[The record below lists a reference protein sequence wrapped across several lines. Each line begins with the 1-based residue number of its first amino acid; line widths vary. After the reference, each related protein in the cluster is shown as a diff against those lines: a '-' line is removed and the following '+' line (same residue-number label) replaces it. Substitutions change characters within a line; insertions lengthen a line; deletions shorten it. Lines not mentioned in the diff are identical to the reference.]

1 MSGISAH
8 GESSEKIEKIQ
19 KLCLGLVLDD
29 YESDYENVIERNGTS
44 TMEIKTLQTL
54 ETEIF
59 KTNYIN
65 PSHMKKNFTP
75 KTNAKI

>member
-8 GESSEKIEKIQ
+8 GESSEKIEKTQ

-54 ETEIF
+54 ATEIF

-65 PSHMKKNFTP
+65 PLYRKKNFTP
-75 KTNAKI
+75 QTNAKI

>member
-8 GESSEKIEKIQ
+8 GESSEKIEKTQ

-54 ETEIF
+54 ATEIF

-65 PSHMKKNFTP
+65 PLYMKKNFTP
-75 KTNAKI
+75 KTNAKN